1 MDIKQVIELL
11 ERFRSGTCTD
21 QEKAILESW
30 YLHYAKNSKD
40 VFSNDRLEQILKEI
54 EVDLPPNQLYHEQ
67 SIFLIH
73 PFFTI
78 KRIIAAAIILI
89 VFSTGLYLYRSTEQQ
104 NEVLV
109 EHKVDILPGGNKAI
123 LILAD
128 GSKIDLKGAENG
140 LLATEGA
147 IEIRKTSDGTLAYQS
162 SLSLTKI
169 FQHNNLMNT
178 IIIPKGGTYKIT
190 LPDGSDVWLNSES
203 SLSYPVAFIG
213 DERKVELS
221 GEAYFEITRDEQKPF
236 RVHSNNQVVEVLGTQ
251 FNINTYEESG
261 FIETTLVE
269 GSVRV
274 TQNYSNGKP
283 YKTRLLKP
291 GQQSLTNLFKP
302 EIKIENVDI
311 EKEIAWK
318 NGFFKFKNTN
328 IQNIMREIER
338 WYDVKVQYEGKIP
351 SEEFTGIIS
360 RDVEITKMLK
370 ILEQGGGVQFSVS
383 GKRILVKSD

>member
-1 MDIKQVIELL
+1 
-11 ERFRSGTCTD
+11 
-21 QEKAILESW
+21 
-30 YLHYAKNSKD
+30 
-40 VFSNDRLEQILKEI
+40 
-54 EVDLPPNQLYHEQ
+54 
-67 SIFLIH
+67 
-73 PFFTI
+73 
-78 KRIIAAAIILI
+78 
-89 VFSTGLYLYRSTEQQ
+89 
-104 NEVLV
+104 
-109 EHKVDILPGGNKAI
+109 
-123 LILAD
+123 
-128 GSKIDLKGAENG
+128 
-140 LLATEGA
+140 
-147 IEIRKTSDGTLAYQS
+147 
-162 SLSLTKI
+162 
-169 FQHNNLMNT
+169 MNT

-213 DERKVELS
+213 GERKVELS
-221 GEAYFEITRDEQKPF
+221 GEAYFEITRDERKPF
-236 RVHSNNQVVEVLGTQ
+236 RVHSNNQIVEVLGTH

>member
-1 MDIKQVIELL
+1 
-11 ERFRSGTCTD
+11 
-21 QEKAILESW
+21 
-30 YLHYAKNSKD
+30 LHYAKNSKD
-40 VFSNDRLEQILKEI
+40 VFSSDRLEQILKEI
-54 EVDLPPNQLYHEQ
+54 EVDLPPNQLYYEQ

-89 VFSTGLYLYRSTEQQ
+89 VFSTGLYLYRSIEQQ

-162 SLSLTKI
+162 SLPLTNI
-169 FQHNNLMNT
+169 FQHNDLMNT

-213 DERKVELS
+213 GERKVELS
-221 GEAYFEITRDEQKPF
+221 GEAYFEITRDERKPF
-236 RVHSNNQVVEVLGTQ
+236 RVHSNNQIVEVLGTH

-328 IQNIMREIER
+328 IRNIMREIER

>member
-21 QEKAILESW
+21 QEQAILESW

-40 VFSNDRLEQILKEI
+40 VFSSDRLEQILKEI
-54 EVDLPPNQLYHEQ
+54 EVDLPPNQLYYEQ

-89 VFSTGLYLYRSTEQQ
+89 VFSTGLYLYRSIEQQ

-140 LLATEGA
+140 LLATEGT

-169 FQHNNLMNT
+169 FQHNDLMNT

-213 DERKVELS
+213 GERKVELS
-221 GEAYFEITRDEQKPF
+221 GEAYFEITRDERKPF
-236 RVHSNNQVVEVLGTQ
+236 RVHSNNQIVEVLGTH